1 MSNAYERAARKLQ
14 RIIAREG
21 DADGARLKPAYFLQL
36 LQEEIRLEECER
48 FFRAMREGDIKPS
61 I

>member
-1 MSNAYERAARKLQ
+1 MTDVYEKALQKLQ

-21 DADGARLKPAYFLQL
+21 DADEARLKPAYFLQL

-48 FFRAMREGDIKPS
+48 FFRTMREGDK
-61 I
+61 

>member
-1 MSNAYERAARKLQ
+1 MTDVYEKALQKLQ

-36 LQEEIRLEECER
+36 VKEEIRTEECQR
-48 FFRAMREGDIKPS
+48 FFSGKERR
-61 I
+61 